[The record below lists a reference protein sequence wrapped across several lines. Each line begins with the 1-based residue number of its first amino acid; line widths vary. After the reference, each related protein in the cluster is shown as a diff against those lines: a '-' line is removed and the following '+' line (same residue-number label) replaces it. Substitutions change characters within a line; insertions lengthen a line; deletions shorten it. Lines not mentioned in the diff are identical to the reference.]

1 MANVAI
7 IPARGGSKRLP
18 GKNIRDLAGKPLI
31 AWTIEAAI
39 QSGCFDRVIV
49 STDDEKIAEISRQY
63 GAEVPF
69 MRPPEL
75 ANDTATSDSVI
86 KHVVE
91 WLEENSNTEV
101 KTVAL
106 LQPTSP
112 LRTAQHIQES
122 YALLNEKNANAVI
135 SVGEVSTR
143 LELCNYLPEDNSLSE
158 FISDVRRTQEMKHL
172 YELNGAIYILTGNMI
187 GDIKRAY
194 EKGAHS
200 YGYVMSEENS
210 TDIDTEIDFKWA
222 EFLKENRA

>member
-18 GKNIRDLAGKPLI
+18 GKNIRELVGKPLI

-49 STDDEKIAEISRQY
+49 STDDEKTAEISRQY

-91 WLEENSNTEV
+91 WLKENSNTEV

-112 LRTAQHIQES
+112 LRTAQHIRES
-122 YALLNEKNANAVI
+122 YALLNDKNANAVI

-158 FISDVRRTQEMKHL
+158 FIGDARRTQEMKQL
-172 YELNGAIYILTGNMI
+172 YELNGAIYILSGSMI

-200 YGYVMSEENS
+200 YGYLMSEESS
-210 TDIDTEIDFKWA
+210 TDIDTELDFKWA
-222 EFLKENRA
+222 EFLSQSNL